1 MAADLRAR
9 QWIARQMSSEEVQ
22 PEVRLTIESKKRRQ
36 LLQRLAADF

>member
-1 MAADLRAR
+1 MAADLGAR

-22 PEVRLTIESKKRRQ
+22 PEVRLTIENKKRRQ